1 MNSEEMEALTAEAAC
16 ELNDLPRKSPKEK
29 AKDLLKKAAGRG
41 VRPDDPVFWPAGMLL
56 MGLAESPAPAGRAAA
71 EKYLSEWVKDRCRVL
86 FPDDAL
92 AGYAALRLYSSLG
105 DGEEKEEMKK
115 ACDAVFSFLR
125 ETPKNSEGSI
135 IYNPARGNEYIY
147 ADGAGQTAL
156 FLSEYARVFGNR
168 EAGDLAA
175 LQITNFLKHGIDDR
189 TGLPYHAYDLSSG
202 QYLGILGWGR
212 AAGWLLMGMAGILG
226 DGKTADHDAGLIRGI
241 ERFRKDVLSLQRP
254 DGLFSWELI
263 AAKGH
268 PDTSATG
275 MIGWALTKM
284 YRSGD
289 MDTAGKISMERS
301 AEIPAEELSEKYVKR
316 SEETSAEV
324 PPAICPEKTKYALM
338 RLSDALQREIKD
350 GKVYSSSAECLDFGM
365 YPQNYGNNAW
375 GQGAVLAFFSA
386 LLTIV

>member
-16 ELNDLPRKSPKEK
+16 ELNDLLRKSPKEK

-41 VRPDDPVFWPAGMLL
+41 VRPDDPVFWPAGILL

-175 LQITNFLKHGIDDR
+175 LQITKFSAGGERQAGSSWGWQGSLG
-189 TGLPYHAYDLSSG
+189 TG
-202 QYLGILGWGR
+202 
-212 AAGWLLMGMAGILG
+212 
-226 DGKTADHDAGLIRGI
+226 
-241 ERFRKDVLSLQRP
+241 
-254 DGLFSWELI
+254 
-263 AAKGH
+263 
-268 PDTSATG
+268 
-275 MIGWALTKM
+275 
-284 YRSGD
+284 
-289 MDTAGKISMERS
+289 
-301 AEIPAEELSEKYVKR
+301 KR
-316 SEETSAEV
+316 QT
-324 PPAICPEKTKYALM
+324 M
-338 RLSDALQREIKD
+338 MQ
-350 GKVYSSSAECLDFGM
+350 GSSAE
-365 YPQNYGNNAW
+365 
-375 GQGAVLAFFSA
+375 
-386 LLTIV
+386 

>member
-16 ELNDLPRKSPKEK
+16 ELNDLLRKSPKEK

-41 VRPDDPVFWPAGMLL
+41 VRPDDPVFWPAGILL

-202 QYLGILGWGR
+202 QYFGILGWGR

-226 DGKTADHDAGLIRGI
+226 DGKTAGSLSAASGRPFLLGAYCCEGTSGHVCLRHDRLGVN
-241 ERFRKDVLSLQRP
+241 KDVPFRRH
-254 DGLFSWELI
+254 
-263 AAKGH
+263 GH
-268 PDTSATG
+268 S
-275 MIGWALTKM
+275 
-284 YRSGD
+284 RENFH
-289 MDTAGKISMERS
+289 GKICRNTRRR
-301 AEIPAEELSEKYVKR
+301 AF
-316 SEETSAEV
+316 
-324 PPAICPEKTKYALM
+324 
-338 RLSDALQREIKD
+338 
-350 GKVYSSSAECLDFGM
+350 GKVREK
-365 YPQNYGNNAW
+365 
-375 GQGAVLAFFSA
+375 
-386 LLTIV
+386 I